1 MFSESF
7 LALLLS
13 FLTHLL
19 LFTLPAGLIYS
30 SRSSFNYFLFSSIS
44 AVHLQSFN
52 IFQVHTLYTA
62 NQHIHQ
68 LEMPSLIQML
78 CWAPAI
84 VSVASAQGVIQSAQG
99 DKGSPA
105 SLPLQV
111 DLTANDANIINLD
124 EITTNVVNECGRT
137 LLGGNIDIGEQTEGQ
152 LLAKTVTSVKS
163 GSKVAVAINQVD
175 DNGAGPYTC
184 DMDLKGNANGFNG
197 QTNLTVTESAAQNG
211 VINLSV
217 EMPADFACIG
227 GKISRTSSKQNTN
240 IE

>member
-1 MFSESF
+1 
-7 LALLLS
+7 
-13 FLTHLL
+13 
-19 LFTLPAGLIYS
+19 
-30 SRSSFNYFLFSSIS
+30 
-44 AVHLQSFN
+44 
-52 IFQVHTLYTA
+52 
-62 NQHIHQ
+62 
-68 LEMPSLIQML
+68 MPSLIQML

-184 DMDLKGNANGFNG
+184 DMDLKGNTNGFNG

-227 GKISRTSSKQNTN
+227 GKISRTSR
-240 IE
+240 IARH